1 MKRQRQIIAL
11 GGGGFAMEP
20 RNKRLDNYILS
31 QSKSPNPKI
40 CFIPTASGDSRDYI
54 QRFYRFFDKQ
64 DCVPAHLELFKPI
77 HSDFESFLLEQ
88 DIIYVGGGNTR
99 NMLLLWKEW
108 GIDKILQKAYKQGI
122 LLAGMSAGAI
132 CWFEQGITDPENGEL
147 YALDGLGFLPGSSCP
162 HYDGESKRRP
172 AYKKLILNG
181 HAKNGYAIE
190 DGVGLH
196 FVNEKLLRAIS
207 SRKKANAFFAHTK
220 DGTFYE
226 NKLSIQ
232 YIKNAKLTWIKET
245 LT

>member
-1 MKRQRQIIAL
+1 MKRQIIAL

-31 QSKSPNPKI
+31 QSNSSNPKI
-40 CFIPTASGDSRDYI
+40 CFVPTASGDSKDYI
-54 QRFYRFFDKQ
+54 QRFYRFFDKL
-64 DCVPAHLELFKPI
+64 DCIPSHLAIFKPTYA
-77 HSDFESFLLEQ
+77 DFESFLLEQ

-108 GIDKILQKAYKQGI
+108 GIDKILQKAYTQGI

-147 YALDGLGFLPGSSCP
+147 YALNGLGFLSGSSCP
-162 HYDGESKRRP
+162 HYDGESERRP

-181 HAKNGYAIE
+181 NADSGYAIE

-196 FVNEKLLRAIS
+196 FVNEKLFKAVS
-207 SRKKANAFFAHTK
+207 SRKKSKAFSVYIK
-220 DGTFYE
+220 DGVFYE
-226 NKLSIQ
+226 DQLDVQ
-232 YIKNAKLTWIKET
+232 YLLNAKQK
-245 LT
+245 